1 MAQNSSIGEACR
13 LSRVFEKGWPDIA
26 ACGESGRM
34 PGPLHRIFAALR
46 IPPDAPPL
54 SLSPGELAGTYR
66 YWRVRTLYAMVIG
79 YAVFYFVRKNFSIAN
94 PRIREDLG
102 ISATEMGF
110 ILGAH
115 LIVYGVSK
123 FLSGIVADRSNARYF
138 MAIGLALSALLNLC
152 FGFSSSIY
160 LLGMFWIMN
169 GLVQGSGVPPCSRMI
184 TAWFPRKSS
193 GVAWG
198 LWNSSHQIG
207 GAIIALLAGWLAVSY
222 GWRFAFFVP
231 AAIALF
237 VAVFLVNR
245 LRDRPEAMGLPHVE
259 EHDGHG
265 KQADPEPEREAGDA
279 GEAPTTRELLF
290 QHVFN
295 QPAIWFVCFANFFV
309 YIVRLGFLDWGTSY
323 LEEVGLPKESG
334 GSVIAIFEIAGLV
347 GAFAAGF
354 LSDRFTGGR
363 RAPISILFMLGLI
376 GALLILWQSPASD
389 FYYLAGLFGAVG
401 FLVYGPQMLVAVV
414 AANAAPKAAGAA
426 VGLTGL
432 FGYLGSTICSPT
444 TGILLDHYGA
454 NAVMLFYL
462 SSAILGTVLFIL
474 SASRE
479 TSA

>member
-1 MAQNSSIGEACR
+1 M
-13 LSRVFEKGWPDIA
+13 F
-26 ACGESGRM
+26 GRI
-34 PGPLHRIFAALR
+34 LATLR

-54 SLSPGELAGTYR
+54 EISKQAIGALYR

-138 MAIGLALSALLNLC
+138 MAIGLALSAVLNFC

-160 LLGMFWIMN
+160 MLGMFWIMN

-207 GAIIALLAGWLAVSY
+207 GAVIAILAGWLAVSY

-231 AAIALF
+231 AGIALF
-237 VAVFLVNR
+237 VAVFLINR
-245 LRDRPEAMGLPHVE
+245 LRDRPESLGLPPVE
-259 EHDGHG
+259 DHHNEL
-265 KQADPEPEREAGDA
+265 EREAGPA
-279 GEAPTTRELLF
+279 GAHLSSAPIAEQPSAPAPIAESASEATPIAGATRTPSTRELLF

-323 LEEVGLPKESG
+323 LEEVGLAKESG
-334 GSVIAIFEIAGLV
+334 GTVIAVFEITGLL

-363 RAPISILFMLGLI
+363 RAPVSILFMLGLI
-376 GALLILWQSPASD
+376 AALTTLWMAPGSG

-432 FGYLGSTICSPT
+432 FGYLGSTVCSPT

-454 NAVMLFYL
+454 DAVMLFYL
-462 SSAILGTVLFIL
+462 GSAIVGTALFIL

-479 TSA
+479 SAAAA